1 MALLYRQCK
10 FGMKKRI
17 PKFGLIYFLM
27 FTYNTLESAIGAIIS
42 TKYTWFNATKNYNYV
57 IILFIFY
64 LICYQAPRGCLNS
77 DL

>member
-42 TKYTWFNATKNYNYV
+42 TKYTWFNATKKLQLCNNFVYFLSNM
-57 IILFIFY
+57 LSSTKRMFE
-64 LICYQAPRGCLNS
+64 L
-77 DL
+77 